1 MCSFSN
7 GDASLTI
14 KVDNLSP
21 PPSSVNQGSLSLV
34 LLSYPGE
41 AASGLSW
48 LGGIW
53 SLWRGGWMSE
63 LSWNMGLWCPGVL
76 PSCSSMLLE
85 AGASNLW
92 PLDRQ

>member
-85 AGASNLW
+85 ASASNLW